1 MRNQEIKF
9 KGKNHN
15 YSVMIGKNILGILP
29 KKVKILCPKTKN
41 VALIIDKNIPV
52 KFKKELKK
60 KLKNYTL
67 LFLSF
72 EASEKN
78 KSINKVNYFLNV
90 LLSKNFNRSDLI
102 IGVGGGI
109 TGDVAGFVAS
119 IFKRGI
125 NFINIP
131 TTLLAQVDAAIGGKT
146 GVNSNFGKNLIGSF
160 YQPRLVISDT
170 LFINSL
176 SRREIIC
183 GYAEILKH
191 SIIKDKKFFIWLE
204 KNSHLVL
211 ARDPKKLTYAI
222 KRSCEIKNYFVTQDL
237 NEKGL
242 RMILNFGH
250 TFAHAIEIN
259 NNYSKKITHG
269 EAVLSGIILATNL
282 SVIRKICSIKILRRI
297 KNIYIKNNLDYTYK
311 KYTNQNSIKK
321 LIPFLKNDKK
331 NNDDKVNF
339 ILLKNIGKTALPNKS
354 KISVRNIKKLTK
366 AISQY

>member
-1 MRNQEIKF
+1 MKNQEIKF
-9 KGKNHN
+9 KSKNHN

-29 KKVKILCPKTKN
+29 KKVKLLCPKTKN

-60 KLKNYTL
+60 KLKNYSL

-78 KSINKVNYFLNV
+78 KSIDKVNYFLNI
-90 LLSKNFNRSDLI
+90 LLSKNFTRSDLI

-119 IFKRGI
+119 IFKRGL

-191 SIIKDKKFFIWLE
+191 SIIKDKNFFEWLK
-204 KNSHLVL
+204 KNTKQIL
-211 ARDPKKLTYAI
+211 AKKTRELIYAI
-222 KRSCEIKNYFVTQDL
+222 KKSCSIKMWFVTRDV

-242 RMILNFGH
+242 RMTLNFGH
-250 TFAHAIEIN
+250 TFAHAIEVK
-259 NNYSKKITHG
+259 NNYSKKINHG
-269 EAVLSGIILATNL
+269 EAVLTGMILAIKL
-282 SVIRKICSIKILRRI
+282 SIL
-297 KNIYIKNNLDYTYK
+297 KKSCNYNTLKKVNDIYKKNNLNYTLK
-311 KYTNQNSIKK
+311 NISNPKWIKD
-321 LIPFLKNDKK
+321 LIPFLKHDKK
-331 NNDDKVNF
+331 NDDEKINF
-339 ILLKNIGKTALPNKS
+339 LLLKKIGQADKPNKF
-354 KISVRNIKKLTK
+354 KISISNLKNYFDT
-366 AISQY
+366 ISQY